1 VPDAHG
7 THDTPD
13 VERAASPPISPPLI
27 PEPPP
32 ADEIEEFFRRY
43 WAGLVRSLLREGAD
57 RWEAQDA
64 VAEAIREALRRWSEL
79 THPVAWVRTAARSHW
94 LKQRRS
100 AGRGEVEVLVADV
113 AELGTGRADP
123 ELVAYEL
130 QEWFAGVL
138 AQLPPARREA
148 LELSAEGLTPT
159 EIARQV
165 GKTPEA
171 VRTALKLG
179 RKQAVAMWQ
188 AAPSQRGR
196 TAEPGAEAAGA
207 RSAEGRSA
215 EPQVDSGAKAG
226 PEPVSKPE
234 PEPGSQA
241 GPASEGGRS

>member
-1 VPDAHG
+1 VVEARD
-7 THDTPD
+7 THDTDDVDSAQAPVPPPGAIPD
-13 VERAASPPISPPLI
+13 
-27 PEPPP
+27 PPP
-32 ADEIEEFFRRY
+32 AAQIEEFFRRY
-43 WAGLVRSLLREGAD
+43 WQGLVHSLQREGANL
-57 RWEAQDA
+57 WEAQDA

-100 AGRGEVEVLVADV
+100 AGNGDVEVLVADV
-113 AELGTGRADP
+113 SELGAGRADP

-148 LELSAEGLTPT
+148 LELSAQGLTPA
-159 EIARQV
+159 EIAQLV

-188 AAPSQRGR
+188 AVPSQRGPALGR
-196 TAEPGAEAAGA
+196 TTEQEPRDPVGGRTTEQEPRDPVGGRAAEQ
-207 RSAEGRSA
+207 
-215 EPQVDSGAKAG
+215 EPRG
-226 PEPVSKPE
+226 PVSGRTSE
-234 PEPGSQA
+234 PEGD
-241 GPASEGGRS
+241 RS

>member
-1 VPDAHG
+1 VVDTDDVDDVDSAPAPAPPPAAIPD
-7 THDTPD
+7 
-13 VERAASPPISPPLI
+13 
-27 PEPPP
+27 PPP
-32 ADEIEEFFRRY
+32 ADQIEEFFRRY

-64 VAEAIREALRRWSEL
+64 VAEAIREALRRWPEL

-100 AGRGEVEVLVADV
+100 ARRGDLEVLVADIG
-113 AELGTGRADP
+113 ELGPGRADP
-123 ELVAYEL
+123 GLETYEL

-148 LELSAEGLTPT
+148 LELSAQGLTPA

-179 RKQAVAMWQ
+179 RKQAVAMWE
-188 AAPSQRGR
+188 AASPQRGPVPG
-196 TAEPGAEAAGA
+196 TAAEPE
-207 RSAEGRSA
+207 
-215 EPQVDSGAKAG
+215 SG
-226 PEPVSKPE
+226 
-234 PEPGSQA
+234 
-241 GPASEGGRS
+241 GGRS

>member
-1 VPDAHG
+1 VVDTDDVDDVDSAPAAAPPQVGIPD
-7 THDTPD
+7 
-13 VERAASPPISPPLI
+13 
-27 PEPPP
+27 PPP
-32 ADEIEEFFRRY
+32 AEQIEEFFRRY

-100 AGRGEVEVLVADV
+100 AGRGDLEVLVADLS
-113 AELGTGRADP
+113 ELGAGRADP
-123 ELVAYEL
+123 DLEAYEL

-148 LELSAEGLTPT
+148 LELSAQGLTPA
-159 EIARQV
+159 EIAQRV

-179 RKQAVAMWQ
+179 RKQAVAMWEAVPPQ
-188 AAPSQRGR
+188 RGPVPGGPAAP
-196 TAEPGAEAAGA
+196 E
-207 RSAEGRSA
+207 
-215 EPQVDSGAKAG
+215 
-226 PEPVSKPE
+226 
-234 PEPGSQA
+234 
-241 GPASEGGRS
+241 SEGGRS

>member
-1 VPDAHG
+1 MV
-7 THDTPD
+7 DTDD
-13 VERAASPPISPPLI
+13 VDDVDSASAAV
-27 PEPPP
+27 PPP
-32 ADEIEEFFRRY
+32 ATIPDPPPAEQIEEFFRRY

-100 AGRGEVEVLVADV
+100 AGRGDLEVLVADV
-113 AELGTGRADP
+113 GELSTGRADP
-123 ELVAYEL
+123 DLEAYEL

-148 LELSAEGLTPT
+148 LELSAQGLTPA
-159 EIARQV
+159 EIAQRV

-179 RKQAVAMWQ
+179 RKQAVAMWE
-188 AAPSQRGR
+188 AAPPQRG
-196 TAEPGAEAAGA
+196 
-207 RSAEGRSA
+207 SASTT
-215 EPQVDSGAKAG
+215 P
-226 PEPVSKPE
+226 PE
-234 PEPGSQA
+234 PESRKA
-241 GPASEGGRS
+241 GHDPA

>member
-1 VPDAHG
+1 VVDAQDARDTQDAPGAPDARDARRATAPPAG
-7 THDTPD
+7 SIPD
-13 VERAASPPISPPLI
+13 
-27 PEPPP
+27 PPP
-32 ADEIEEFFRRY
+32 AAQIEEFFRRY

-64 VAEAIREALRRWSEL
+64 VAEAIREALRRWPEL

-100 AGRGEVEVLVADV
+100 AGHGDVEVLVADV
-113 AELGTGRADP
+113 AELGPGRADP

-130 QEWFAGVL
+130 EEWFAGVL

-148 LELSAEGLTPT
+148 LELSAQGLTPT
-159 EIARQV
+159 EIAHRV

-188 AAPSQRGR
+188 APPQRGR
-196 TAEPGAEAAGA
+196 VPGPAAEPE
-207 RSAEGRSA
+207 
-215 EPQVDSGAKAG
+215 
-226 PEPVSKPE
+226 
-234 PEPGSQA
+234 
-241 GPASEGGRS
+241 SEGGGS

>member
-13 VERAASPPISPPLI
+13 VERAASPPIPDA
-27 PEPPP
+27 PP
-32 ADEIEEFFRRY
+32 AEEIEEFFRRY

-94 LKQRRS
+94 LRQRRG
-100 AGRGEVEVLVADV
+100 AGRGDVEVLVADV
-113 AELGTGRADP
+113 GELGTGRADP

-130 QEWFAGVL
+130 QEWFEGVL

-196 TAEPGAEAAGA
+196 TAEPGTEPQAGS
-207 RSAEGRSA
+207 SAES
-215 EPQVDSGAKAG
+215 
-226 PEPVSKPE
+226 VSE
-234 PEPGSQA
+234 PEPGSVSE
-241 GPASEGGRS
+241 PDSEGGRS

>member
-1 VPDAHG
+1 VVDADDVDNATAPAPPPGAIPD
-7 THDTPD
+7 
-13 VERAASPPISPPLI
+13 
-27 PEPPP
+27 PPP
-32 ADEIEEFFRRY
+32 AEQIEEFFRRY
-43 WAGLVRSLLREGAD
+43 WAGLVRSLLREGAES
-57 RWEAQDA
+57 WEAQDA

-100 AGRGEVEVLVADV
+100 AGRGDVEVLVADV
-113 AELGTGRADP
+113 SELGAGRADP

-148 LELSAEGLTPT
+148 LELSAQGLTPT
-159 EIARQV
+159 EIALQV

-188 AAPSQRGR
+188 AAPPQRGPVPAPPAER
-196 TAEPGAEAAGA
+196 PAEPET
-207 RSAEGRSA
+207 
-215 EPQVDSGAKAG
+215 
-226 PEPVSKPE
+226 
-234 PEPGSQA
+234 
-241 GPASEGGRS
+241 EGGR